1 MRTCRPALLMRVCV
15 SKLAV
20 ISQRRMTMPL
30 LTAFDAMMLTLI
42 AGALIWCR
50 SLDKLNT
57 ELREELRAERHEE
70 ELGQLHGPTREAAEQ
85 R

>member
-1 MRTCRPALLMRVCV
+1 MRTCRPALLRRACV

-20 ISQRRMTMPL
+20 TSPRRMTMPL
-30 LTAFDAMMLTLI
+30 LTTYDTMMLTLI
-42 AGALIWCR
+42 AGSLIWCR

-70 ELGQLHGPTREAAEQ
+70 ELGQLHGPTREDTEQ